1 MASLVVA
8 AQAVL
13 RALQAW
19 LKFAVA
25 ATSREPTVLAHHHT
39 LVWSCHD
46 LAAIDVDDL
55 DSDSMSAG
63 DVSAVKRGTA
73 AVAHAWRCL
82 TAFSRRVP
90 SAVVAMQR
98 QWHAALLSGAC
109 SWLGDGP
116 VAASLAPNTSAT
128 SPAQSAT
135 GRGSAHD
142 NESYPALR
150 ALCRPVGV
158 VTGLGVL
165 SEFATLAEAP
175 LVMHRA
181 ALLSRHLMSNKGAL
195 GPLWD
200 FESRLP
206 VLVFFHTVTAF
217 VTPTQRGATATA
229 LLQALY
235 AFMAPVAHTDVAND
249 ALLCSSV
256 CTAFAAHTATD
267 GRVQETLSTLLAP
280 CVAAVRALQRLCAES
295 SVSSE
300 SHDVITARVRCLG
313 NAWYRVGAWR
323 VHLLYPQSAVDP
335 ACKTALRLVLTQQAL
350 ASVDVDVDARAVH
363 ERLVYG
369 SDDHN
374 GQLIALRRHADRL
387 RATATRLSGSA
398 MQRHGVDDADSD
410 DTRVSYTQLREEL
423 QGFVHS
429 MASVEKLQV
438 RYRLRCCGGVKRGP
452 WACMQGSRG

>member
-1 MASLVVA
+1 M
-8 AQAVL
+8 
-13 RALQAW
+13 
-19 LKFAVA
+19 
-25 ATSREPTVLAHHHT
+25 
-39 LVWSCHD
+39 
-46 LAAIDVDDL
+46 
-55 DSDSMSAG
+55 
-63 DVSAVKRGTA
+63 
-73 AVAHAWRCL
+73 
-82 TAFSRRVP
+82 
-90 SAVVAMQR
+90 
-98 QWHAALLSGAC
+98 
-109 SWLGDGP
+109 
-116 VAASLAPNTSAT
+116 
-128 SPAQSAT
+128 
-135 GRGSAHD
+135 
-142 NESYPALR
+142 
-150 ALCRPVGV
+150 
-158 VTGLGVL
+158 
-165 SEFATLAEAP
+165 
-175 LVMHRA
+175 
-181 ALLSRHLMSNKGAL
+181 
-195 GPLWD
+195 
-200 FESRLP
+200 
-206 VLVFFHTVTAF
+206 
-217 VTPTQRGATATA
+217 
-229 LLQALY
+229 
-235 AFMAPVAHTDVAND
+235 
-249 ALLCSSV
+249 
-256 CTAFAAHTATD
+256 
-267 GRVQETLSTLLAP
+267 
-280 CVAAVRALQRLCAES
+280 
-295 SVSSE
+295 SSE